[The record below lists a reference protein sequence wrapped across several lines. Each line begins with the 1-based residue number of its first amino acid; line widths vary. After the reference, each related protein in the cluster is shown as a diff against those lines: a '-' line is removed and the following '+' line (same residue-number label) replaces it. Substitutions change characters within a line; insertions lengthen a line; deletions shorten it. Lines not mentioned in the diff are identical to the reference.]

1 MTLSAE
7 VQAYVARQPHFTWRR
22 RFLRWLIR
30 LVLFRLL
37 LKVTVTGVENLPST
51 GPAILVT
58 NHTSL
63 LDPVLAIGAVTN
75 RFVIPMTKVENLKNP
90 LLAPFIYLWGAYSV
104 KRGEVDRKALAN
116 SIELVKNG
124 QFILIAPEGT
134 RQRAL
139 SRPKDGLAYVATKAD
154 AWIVPMGISGAENWQ
169 RELLRLRRPR
179 VRIHLGRPFRLKM
192 AGEKRVPRE
201 TLSAMMEEVMYQL
214 ALAIPDPALRGVY
227 QNVEQATANH
237 LEFLA

>member
-7 VQAYVARQPHFTWRR
+7 VQAYVDRQPRFAGRR
-22 RFLRWLIR
+22 HFLRRLIR
-30 LVLFRLL
+30 IVLFRLL
-37 LKVTVTGVENLPST
+37 LKVTVTGVENVPAE
-51 GPAILVT
+51 GPAILVA

-104 KRGEVDRKALAN
+104 NRGEVDRKALVS

-124 QFILIAPEGT
+124 QFIMIAPEGT
-134 RQRAL
+134 RRRAL
-139 SRPKDGLAYVATKAD
+139 SQPKDGLAYVATKAD

-169 RELLRLRRPR
+169 RELFKLRRPR
-179 VRIHLGRPFRLKM
+179 VRIHFGRPFRLKTG
-192 AGEKRVPRE
+192 GEKRIPRE

-227 QNVEQATANH
+227 QNVERATTNH